1 MKVSST
7 NVTMGKVSASLIK
20 LGRQRIISGALV
32 KSANHHDVLFA
43 VRKDWRNTL
52 DSGFFDFNST
62 NDIFVESP
70 FAWMTNVL
78 CISSSEAETM
88 YTLQVEPVIALQ
100 KVAFK
105 NQLNESNRDITDSNL
120 LKPISQKLNFCF
132 DPLTNDNVQ
141 HFMLPT
147 FKAVGDYF
155 KSNVKFASYSFSFN
169 FRFNDTPFNALLKFV
184 TVKNVTKTKGNF
196 SLNRWVFSRK
206 FREFWKFFNWSFPI
220 YAKQIHQDH
229 LDICLDDVEGRACGK
244 KTYKRMYDRKKGVF
258 PGGFGLTASGRGALG
273 FRGLGRGGLNGIAG
287 ITGLNGAPRIALN
300 IGGRALGLS
309 DRLGNDLIGTYGL
322 LSPAGLDDTA
332 FGVIGD
338 SFFNPGGII
347 GFGRRC
353 SAGCS
358 RLWTCLRSCVSR

>member
-1 MKVSST
+1 MMMATFLLLLSVFGVCLQAVDLTSPVSDPRQEIVAVGLQAGSLLFLTRDNKKYFTYLYPAEAIDAKRMKVSST

-141 HFMLPT
+141 HFMLSADECDGSDKNKHRLNINTGFLLNDEQFFLFGPD
-147 FKAVGDYF
+147 KV
-155 KSNVKFASYSFSFN
+155 YSFSKVAF
-169 FRFNDTPFNALLKFV
+169 DKPKTKVKLTWILLKEF
-184 TVKNVTKTKGNF
+184 F
-196 SLNRWVFSRK
+196 SSR
-206 FREFWKFFNWSFPI
+206 R
-220 YAKQIHQDH
+220 
-229 LDICLDDVEGRACGK
+229 
-244 KTYKRMYDRKKGVF
+244 
-258 PGGFGLTASGRGALG
+258 
-273 FRGLGRGGLNGIAG
+273 
-287 ITGLNGAPRIALN
+287 
-300 IGGRALGLS
+300 
-309 DRLGNDLIGTYGL
+309 
-322 LSPAGLDDTA
+322 
-332 FGVIGD
+332 
-338 SFFNPGGII
+338 
-347 GFGRRC
+347 
-353 SAGCS
+353 
-358 RLWTCLRSCVSR
+358 